1 MPANR
6 TDLIERYLHAVK
18 FWLPK
23 AQQADIIAELAEDL
37 RSQVEEREAALGHKL
52 NEDELAAVLK
62 KRGDPLEVASR
73 YLPDQRL
80 INPALLPVYKLV
92 LKIVLLW
99 VLAPLLAIVFVG
111 PVFAVAHPWELLLRC
126 CFEYWR
132 GLFMIVGI
140 VTAVFALFDRFQ
152 VKFRHPDDWNPLKLP
167 RVPGALDTGARWKHL
182 AGSIFGVAAATCWVY
197 LLWHRTEFS
206 FPGGPRILLAPVW
219 GQMFW
224 PITGL
229 TLAGALIDLLSAL
242 RPRWTRV
249 RSYVRVG
256 IDICGLGLAAILLKA
271 GNLVEIA
278 AGTVAV
284 ADRAKAMTW
293 IHVTGEWT
301 LIILTVVVIGD
312 AIQETRRLVRG
323 KRAKPAVIST
333 AA

>member
-1 MPANR
+1 
-6 TDLIERYLHAVK
+6 
-18 FWLPK
+18 
-23 AQQADIIAELAEDL
+23 
-37 RSQVEEREAALGHKL
+37 
-52 NEDELAAVLK
+52 
-62 KRGDPLEVASR
+62 
-73 YLPDQRL
+73 
-80 INPALLPVYKLV
+80 
-92 LKIVLLW
+92 
-99 VLAPLLAIVFVG
+99 
-111 PVFAVAHPWELLLRC
+111 
-126 CFEYWR
+126 
-132 GLFMIVGI
+132 
-140 VTAVFALFDRFQ
+140 
-152 VKFRHPDDWNPLKLP
+152 
-167 RVPGALDTGARWKHL
+167 
-182 AGSIFGVAAATCWVY
+182 
-197 LLWHRTEFS
+197 
-206 FPGGPRILLAPVW
+206 
-219 GQMFW
+219 MFW

>member
-1 MPANR
+1 MPANK
-6 TDLIERYLHAVK
+6 TDLIDRYLHAVK

-23 AQQADIIAELAEDL
+23 AQQEDIIAELAEDL
-37 RSQVEEREAALGHKL
+37 RSQVDEREAALGHKL
-52 NEDELAAVLK
+52 DEDELAAILK
-62 KRGDPLEVASR
+62 KRGAPLEVASR
-73 YLPDQRL
+73 YLPEQRL

-99 VLAPLLAIVFVG
+99 VLAPLLAFVFLG
-111 PVFAVAHPWELLLRC
+111 PVLTVAHPWKLLLRC
-126 CFEYWR
+126 AFEYWR

-140 VTAVFALFDRFQ
+140 VTTVFALFDRFQ
-152 VKFRHPDDWNPLKLP
+152 VKFRHPDDWNPRKLP
-167 RVPGALDTGARWKHL
+167 RVPGADDTGARWKHL

-197 LLWHRTEFS
+197 LMWHRTEIS
-206 FPGGPRILLAPVW
+206 FPGGPRLVLAPVW
-219 GQMFW
+219 GEIYW

-249 RSYVRVG
+249 RSYVRIG
-256 IDICGLGLAAILLKA
+256 IDICGLGLAAILLKS

-278 AGTVAV
+278 AGALSV

-293 IHVTGEWT
+293 IHVTCEWT
-301 LIILTVVVIGD
+301 LIILAAVVIGD
-312 AIQETRRLVRG
+312 AIQETRRLLRRN
-323 KRAKPAVIST
+323 RAGLAAIST